1 MTSPKVLHWSVPE
14 NHPRA
19 IDIIQSARNMN
30 RKEQG
35 ENEVQLIFR
44 MWKKYVSTAGIH
56 NAPIPA
62 YLTPLVQ

>member
-14 NHPRA
+14 NYPRA

-35 ENEVQLIFR
+35 ENEVQLLFR
-44 MWKKYVSTAGIH
+44 IWRKYVS
-56 NAPIPA
+56 NAWIKTHLSPP
-62 YLTPLVQ
+62 T

>member
-44 MWKKYVSTAGIH
+44 MWKKYTSTAGKH